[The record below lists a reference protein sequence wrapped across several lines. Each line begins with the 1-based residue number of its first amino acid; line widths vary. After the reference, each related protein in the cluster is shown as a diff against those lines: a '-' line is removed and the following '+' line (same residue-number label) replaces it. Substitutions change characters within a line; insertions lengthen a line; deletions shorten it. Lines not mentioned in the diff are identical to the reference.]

1 MGVSEGKY
9 VRPPGLETGDS
20 VEMTELTRDRTLFR
34 SNEKIPVVRK
44 LAIMFF
50 IVILFVQTFAKSET
64 KQCTVTTFLD
74 SQLCNHGKLFSTLSL
89 MGQIFPCLVV
99 ASDVLYWV
107 EVQIKQLY
115 AQQPDVSYLGNSGMS
130 VHPVKAAVVL
140 LEGHISKS
148 D

>member
-1 MGVSEGKY
+1 MQKV
-9 VRPPGLETGDS
+9 
-20 VEMTELTRDRTLFR
+20 
-34 SNEKIPVVRK
+34 
-44 LAIMFF
+44 
-50 IVILFVQTFAKSET
+50 
-64 KQCTVTTFLD
+64 KQNSALLLLFLD

-130 VHPVKAAVVL
+130 AHPVKAAVVL
-140 LEGHISKS
+140 LEGHI
-148 D
+148 